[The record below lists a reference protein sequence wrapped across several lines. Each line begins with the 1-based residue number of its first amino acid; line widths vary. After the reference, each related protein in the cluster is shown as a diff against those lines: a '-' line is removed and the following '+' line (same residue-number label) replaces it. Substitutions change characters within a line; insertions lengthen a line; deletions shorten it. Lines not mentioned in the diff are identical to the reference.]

1 MTRRGWKAY
10 EQRIAEDFGTERN
23 PLSGPGSKHSGS
35 DTLHAKLFI
44 DAKVRREFR
53 TAWRFFKAIE
63 GLAEKEGKRPVL
75 VVKVPGG
82 RDADS
87 IVACRLKD
95 LKAVADEVKGDHA
108 DG

>member
-10 EQRIAEDFGTERN
+10 ELRIARDFGTDRN
-23 PLSGPGSKHSGS
+23 PLSGLGSKHSGS

-44 DAKVRREFR
+44 DAKVRREMR
-53 TAWRFFKAIE
+53 TLWRFFQAIE
-63 GLAEKEGKRPVL
+63 GQAEKEGKRPVM

-87 IVACRLKD
+87 VVACRLKD
-95 LKAVADEVKGDHA
+95 LKLVADSVRV
-108 DG
+108 